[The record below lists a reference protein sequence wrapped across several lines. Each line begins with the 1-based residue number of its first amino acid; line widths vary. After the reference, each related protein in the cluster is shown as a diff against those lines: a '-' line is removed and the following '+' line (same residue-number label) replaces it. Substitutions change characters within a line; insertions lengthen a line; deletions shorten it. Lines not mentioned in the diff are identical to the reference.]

1 MIMTPNLAGFII
13 LVNSKY
19 CFIQNLIDTMN
30 NYEYLC

>member
-1 MIMTPNLAGFII
+1 MIMPPNLAELII

-19 CFIQNLIDTMN
+19 CFIQNLIDTMK